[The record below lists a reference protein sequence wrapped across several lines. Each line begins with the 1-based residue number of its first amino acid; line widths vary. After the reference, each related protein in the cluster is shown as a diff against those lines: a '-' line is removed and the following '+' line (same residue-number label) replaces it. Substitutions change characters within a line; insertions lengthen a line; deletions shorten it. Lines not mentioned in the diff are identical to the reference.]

1 MSNRDFEQRSDQ
13 GFERA
18 EEEFD
23 EEKWDKEH
31 FEHWMDTVRANDV
44 AVLRA
49 VIFASGITA
58 PLLSWTTPK
67 RVAVVVWPL
76 AIQSGQH
83 IISAMARRDR
93 LIGKV
98 EQLRRFG
105 IDPSG

>member
-1 MSNRDFEQRSDQ
+1 MSSEYGPRGRLVIRYAPVSLL
-13 GFERA
+13 
-18 EEEFD
+18 
-23 EEKWDKEH
+23 
-31 FEHWMDTVRANDV
+31 DTVRVKDV

-83 IISAMARRDR
+83 SVSAMARRDR
-93 LIGKV
+93 LIGKL
-98 EQLRRFG
+98 EQLRRLG
-105 IDPSG
+105 IDPSGSNRTL